1 MKGSEH
7 MNYYEEIKN
16 RLEYNEAYK
25 KIKDYSKNRSDLQTY
40 YDVGRL
46 IVEAQGGE
54 ARSKYGDKLIEE
66 YSKKLIY
73 EVDKK
78 YSKRNL
84 WYMRKFYLM
93 FKSNKVNAVRSQ
105 LSWTHYRELFQLK
118 DINAINYY
126 IKVVEKDIIGYREL
140 QRRIKSKE
148 YERLPKEVK
157 NKLIVKEELKPLDLV
172 KNPIYIENTKG
183 IKNIKENILEDLIM
197 EQLQSFLKQLGN
209 GFMFYERQY
218 KLQMKSKDNYIDILL
233 FNIEFNSYVVCELKI
248 REVKKEDF
256 GQLKIY
262 MNYIDEKI
270 KKQNHDLTLGLIICK
285 KDDGV
290 YAEFYPDDRIKVIE
304 FKIF

>member
-1 MKGSEH
+1 MKGSEY

-54 ARSKYGDKLIEE
+54 TRSKYGDKLIEE
-66 YSKKLIY
+66 YSRKLIM
-73 EVDKK
+73 EVGKE
-78 YSKRNL
+78 YSVRTL
-84 WYMRKFYLM
+84 RRYRQFYL
-93 FKSNKVNAVRSQ
+93 FCKKQKWSALRTKLTWA
-105 LSWTHYRELFQLK
+105 HIRELFPLK

-126 IKVVEKDIIGYREL
+126 VQVVENDVIGYRKLHE
-140 QRRIKSKE
+140 RIKSKE
-148 YERLPKEVK
+148 YERLPEEVK

-262 MNYIDEKI
+262 MNYIDKKV
-270 KKQNHDLTLGLIICK
+270 KKQNHNLTLGLIICK
-285 KDDGV
+285 KDDGI